1 MEWECGVQGLDSG
14 WSSGGDVR
22 LRRPGD
28 AFVMSTG
35 DAAHSRVIGSA
46 ISHSQFSLLSREAR
60 GWAGWSARGRE
71 FLMYFFFF
79 SLPFF
84 FSIIEYS

>member
-1 MEWECGVQGLDSG
+1 MVEWECGVQGLDSG

-46 ISHSQFSLLSREAR
+46 ISRSQFSPLSREAED
-60 GWAGWSARGRE
+60 WAGWSARGKRV
-71 FLMYFFFF
+71 LYVFFFF
-79 SLPFF
+79 RH
-84 FSIIEYS
+84 